1 MSSMLEL
8 ILGGSFIWRR
18 MGRSVGR
25 VSPLLSPSKD
35 PDPGEGQA
43 VATCE

>member
-1 MSSMLEL
+1 MLEL
-8 ILGGSFIWRR
+8 ILGGSFIWSRR
-18 MGRSVGR
+18 MGMSVGR

-43 VATCE
+43 VAACE